1 MRYVVSIRN
10 HSSSKISLQSGV
22 PQGSILCLVLF
33 SVYMLSLGSILNK
46 YGVYFHLYADDT
58 HIYIPLKSDNKQA
71 LKLILDC
78 LDERK
83 LCLTINLTS

>member
-1 MRYVVSIRN
+1 MGATGGTVCEIRA
-10 HSSSKISLQSGV
+10 LSGRGV
-22 PQGSILCLVLF
+22 TRLANAGC
-33 SVYMLSLGSILNK
+33 MLSLGSILNK
-46 YGVYFHLYADDT
+46 YGVSFHLYADDT
-58 HIYIPLKSDNKQA
+58 QIYIPLKRDNRQA